1 MNAHTATFQRLVKN
15 RKSGSDYVFHSFR
28 KGVATQ
34 LETDS
39 VAASHKDLA
48 ILKISEV
55 PDGLWHMALA
65 DGVAATLAPG
75 ADEWIAKLQGEYQDR
90 GIVTITREE
99 ISALMEGKVEGRCG
113 WTPAPA

>member
-1 MNAHTATFQRLVKN
+1 MNTHTATFQRVVKN

-55 PDGLWHMALA
+55 PDELWHMALA
-65 DGVAATLAPG
+65 DGVAATLTPG
-75 ADEWIAKLQGEYQDR
+75 ADKWIAELQAAYRDH
-90 GIVTITREE
+90 GIVTIMRDENT
-99 ISALMEGKVEGRCG
+99 ALMEGRIDR
-113 WTPAPA
+113 